1 MGLPKSF
8 SNHQTL
14 MFLIGKWKI
23 MLHKKVCGEVILT
36 NIFKAFDTLNQDL
49 TVKLHT

>member
-14 MFLIGKWKI
+14 MFLIGKWKT
-23 MLHKKVCGEVILT
+23 MLHKKVCGEAILM
-36 NIFKAFDTLNQDL
+36 NILEAFDTLNQDL